1 MAKLTLD
8 SLTSLTNEVSAIATI
23 NDNSDA
29 IETALENTLSRD
41 GTTPNTMGTNLDM
54 NGYKISNL
62 GAPTNNNDPLR
73 LADIEDYIDQLDGTS
88 TLLPAATGSDVN
100 KVPKVASAGL
110 IGYTDVKIDSSNN
123 IHPTSDNTG
132 ALGTSL
138 LKWADLFL
146 ASGGVINFNA
156 GDVTITHSANGLAI
170 VGASSGVTIDSAV
183 LPASNDGAALGSS
196 SASWSDL
203 FLASGGVINFNNGD
217 VTLTHGADTLTL
229 AGGNLVLT
237 AGNITLTSGNIVLTS
252 GNLTVSSGN
261 ISVTGNVSASGTI
274 QSSGGAIG
282 YTTGAGGTVTQ
293 ATNKATGVTINELS
307 GQITTNNASLAAA
320 TEVSFVVTNSTVA
333 ATDVVVASIASGGT
347 LGAYSTQVSATSAGS
362 FTITLSNLT
371 GGSLGEALVI
381 NYVVIKGASA

>member
-41 GTTPNTMGTNLDM
+41 GTTPNTMGANLDM

-73 LADIEDYIDQLDGTS
+73 LADIEEYIDQLDGTS

-170 VGASSGVTIDSAV
+170 AGASSGVTFDSAV

-237 AGNITLTSGNIVLTS
+237 AGNITLTSGN
-252 GNLTVSSGN
+252 LTVSSGN
-261 ISVTGNVSASGTI
+261 VSVTGNVSASGTI

-381 NYVVIKGASA
+381 NYAVIKGASA

>member
-41 GTTPNTMGTNLDM
+41 GTTPNTMGANLDM

-73 LADIEDYIDQLDGTS
+73 LADIEEYIDQLDGTS

-170 VGASSGVTIDSAV
+170 AGASSGVTFDSAV

-237 AGNITLTSGNIVLTS
+237 AGNITLTSGN
-252 GNLTVSSGN
+252 LTVSSGN
-261 ISVTGNVSASGTI
+261 VSVTGNVSASGTI

-307 GQITTNNASLAAA
+307 GQITTNNASLSAAA
-320 TEVSFVVTNSTVA
+320 EVSFVVTNSTVA

-381 NYVVIKGASA
+381 NYAVIKGASA